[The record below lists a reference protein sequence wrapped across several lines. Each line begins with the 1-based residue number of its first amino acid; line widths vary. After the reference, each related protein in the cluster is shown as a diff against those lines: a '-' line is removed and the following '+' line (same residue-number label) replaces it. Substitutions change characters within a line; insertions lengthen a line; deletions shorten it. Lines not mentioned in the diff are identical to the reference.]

1 MGVPPINPTSV
12 GGGDMAVA
20 LSTAIGIAAAI
31 SGWSLARLADGRG
44 RSATANPE
52 PDRFARVP

>member
-31 SGWSLARLADGRG
+31 SGWLLARLADGRE
-44 RSATANPE
+44 RSIAAE
-52 PDRFARVP
+52 PKPDVVAPV

>member
-1 MGVPPINPTSV
+1 MGAPPVNPTSV

-31 SGWSLARLADGRG
+31 AGWFLARLAD
-44 RSATANPE
+44 
-52 PDRFARVP
+52 ARERPVRAKPKPHRAPVP